1 MYYIDVGSI
10 LNPITALTFCLSE
23 HMPDS
28 NQSEQFNKNW
38 FNQHAPAPFKTN
50 RRLGVRFVRHD
61 IEVALCKAGML
72 ELAFNTMRKDIPV
85 QLIDISS
92 RGVLISSN
100 LKLNV
105 NKKIILTLRFADD
118 RQFQIPSII
127 VRKENRGTS
136 LYGIKFEK
144 TNHRLAEY
152 LLITQK
158 VLTFK

>member
-1 MYYIDVGSI
+1 MS
-10 LNPITALTFCLSE
+10 
-23 HMPDS
+23 DS
-28 NQSEQFNKNW
+28 NQPEQLNTNW
-38 FNQHAPAPFKTN
+38 FNQHAPAPFKMN
-50 RRLGVRFVRHD
+50 RRLGVRFIRHD
-61 IEVALCKAGML
+61 IQVTLCRAGML
-72 ELAFNTMRKDIPV
+72 ELAFNAMRKDLPV

-92 RGVLISSN
+92 RGVLIKSD

-105 NKKIILTLRFADD
+105 NKKIILTLSFADS

-127 VRKENRGTS
+127 VRKEKAGAS
-136 LYGIKFEK
+136 LYGVKFEK